1 MSFLNKYLLPRIMQF
16 FIVIF
21 IGVTVVFLIPR
32 FSPSDPVVNALARL
46 SARGSTMDP
55 EVMKQLKESLKEL
68 YGLKGS
74 LLEQYGAFWQRIFH
88 GDFGPSLAYY
98 PTSCIKLIAESM
110 PWTLGLLVVST
121 LISWLVGTLLGG
133 IAGFYY
139 QKKWARAIE
148 YFSMLL
154 RPIPYYIMALAMV
167 ILFAFL
173 LPLFPMTGGYSVGT
187 RPEYS
192 LSFLLDILYHAFLPA
207 LSLVLVG
214 FGGWFLQMRSM
225 SSTLVGED
233 FVTYAEIS
241 GLPKRKILF
250 NYTMRNAIL
259 PQVTGLGLSLGMIFG
274 GALITEQVFSY
285 PGIGYLLYT
294 AIGMA
299 DYNLIMGITLMSI
312 VGVAFSVLVI
322 DLLYPLLDPRVRLT

>member
-1 MSFLNKYLLPRIMQF
+1 MNFLRKYLLPRIAQF
-16 FIVIF
+16 FIVVF

-32 FSPSDPVVNALARL
+32 FSPSDPIVNALARL
-46 SARGSTMDP
+46 SARGATMDP
-55 EVMKQLKESLKEL
+55 EVTLRLRESLKEL
-68 YGLKGS
+68 YGLKGTV
-74 LLEQYGAFWQRIFH
+74 LDQYGMFWGRLFH

-98 PTSCIKLIAESM
+98 PTSCIKLIAESV
-110 PWTLGLLVVST
+110 PWTLGLLVLST
-121 LISWLVGTLLGG
+121 LVSWLIGTFLGG

-139 QKKWARAIE
+139 QKKWARVIE
-148 YFSMLL
+148 YVSMFI

-173 LPLFPMTGGYSVGT
+173 LPVFPMTGGYAVGT
-187 RPEYS
+187 RPELS
-192 LSFLLDILYHAFLPA
+192 LSFILNILYHAFLPA

-225 SSTLVGED
+225 SSTIVGED
-233 FVTYAEIS
+233 FVTYAEIQ
-241 GLPKRKILF
+241 GLPKRKILY

-299 DYNLIMGITLMSI
+299 DYNLIMAITLMSI
-312 VGVAFSVLVI
+312 IGVALSVLVI
-322 DLLYPLLDPRVRLT
+322 DLIYPLLDPRVRLN